1 MAPTP
6 TSQLPSSQLNRSLG
20 LRSLTLAVVTSTIGS
35 GWLFAPFYAARAAG
49 AASLLAWLL
58 GGALAL
64 ALALVFAELG
74 ALVSSSG
81 ALAQIPLLSHGRSA
95 GFIGGWCAWIA
106 YVSLPTIEVLAM
118 LQYLASSLPWLT
130 ADGGAGQVL
139 SGAGL
144 VVAALLLLA
153 MAWINLAGITWLAR
167 WIEGLT
173 AWKLV
178 VPLLVSLTLML
189 SAGHWSNLG
198 TPLVGSATAVAGA
211 AGGGAAASGVAASGA
226 AASGV
231 VGAIGA
237 GGILFSL
244 LGFRTAMDLAGEARR
259 PQRDVPLAMALGLGI
274 SLAIYLVLQ
283 LAFLV
288 AVPPELLAGGW
299 APLRLTAHG
308 GPLVAIA
315 MGLGLGWVVTLLLSD
330 AVISPGATGL
340 TYLGVSA
347 RVGWMM
353 GRCGLLPAGLGRLN
367 RQAVPAVALLCSLAI
382 GLLLLLGGPSWQKVV
397 SFLTATLVIALA
409 MGPVSLLAL
418 RRQLPEE
425 PRAFRLPWAELW
437 CPLTFVA
444 ASWAILWCGPSAL
457 EGAVALVL
465 GPALLFNLVQWHRG
479 RPLQARSGAWW
490 WLYLGGLLAISE
502 LIGPGRPL
510 DWSAGGQA
518 AVVASFALAVFPLA
532 LATRLPQISA
542 DARVELRSTA
552 APTTAATTRLRR

>member
-1 MAPTP
+1 MAPD
-6 TSQLPSSQLNRSLG
+6 SSSQLRRSLG

-74 ALVSSSG
+74 ALVTSSG

-144 VVAALLLLA
+144 MVAVLLLLA

-189 SAGHWSNLG
+189 TAGHWGNLG
-198 TPLVGSATAVAGA
+198 APLVGTEPASAGA
-211 AGGGAAASGVAASGA
+211 AG
-226 AASGV
+226 SGV

-259 PQRDVPLAMALGLGI
+259 PQRDVPLAMGLGLGI

-299 APLRLTAHG
+299 AQLRLTAHG
-308 GPLVAIA
+308 GPLVAVA
-315 MGLGLGWVVTLLLSD
+315 LGLGLGWVVTLLLSD
-330 AVISPGATGL
+330 AVISPGATAL

-367 RQAVPAVALLCSLAI
+367 RQAVPAMALLWSLAI
-382 GLLLLLGGPSWQKVV
+382 GLLLLLGGPSWQRVV

-425 PRAFRLPWAELW
+425 PRAFRLPWAGLW

-444 ASWAILWCGPSAL
+444 ASWAILWCGRGAL
-457 EGAVALVL
+457 EGAVGLLL
-465 GPALLFNLVQWHRG
+465 GPALVFNLVEWRRG

-502 LIGPGRPL
+502 LIGPGRTL
-510 DWSAGGQA
+510 AWSAGGQA
-518 AVVASFALAVFPLA
+518 AVVAAFALAVFPLA
-532 LATRLPQISA
+532 VATRLPHISS
-542 DARVELRSTA
+542 DARVELRSA
-552 APTTAATTRLRR
+552 AG

>member
-1 MAPTP
+1 MAPAP
-6 TSQLPSSQLNRSLG
+6 TRAPSPHGSGGPGSDGESGAGDLRRSLG

-178 VPLLVSLTLML
+178 VPVLVSLTLML
-189 SAGHWSNLG
+189 TAGHWANLG
-198 TPLVGSATAVAGA
+198 APVAAAT
-211 AGGGAAASGVAASGA
+211 GGGLGTGG
-226 AASGV
+226 GV
-231 VGAIGA
+231 VGAISA

-259 PQRDVPLAMALGLGI
+259 PQRDVPLAMGLGLGI

-299 APLRLTAHG
+299 AQLRLTAHG

-315 MGLGLGWVVTLLLSD
+315 LGLGLGWVVTLLLSD

-382 GLLLLLGGPSWQKVV
+382 GLGLLLGGPSWQRVV

-418 RRQLPEE
+418 RRQLPAE
-425 PRAFRLPWAELW
+425 PRAFRLPWADLW

-444 ASWAILWCGPSAL
+444 ASWAILWCGRSAL

-465 GPALLFNLVQWHRG
+465 GPALLFNLLQARRG

-490 WLYLGGLLAISE
+490 WLYLGGMLAIGE

-510 DWSAGGQA
+510 AWSSGAQA
-518 AVVASFALAVFPLA
+518 AVVAGFALLVFPA
-532 LATRLPQISA
+532 AVASRLPQVSP
-542 DARVELRSTA
+542 DARVELRG
-552 APTTAATTRLRR
+552 AATAPQQASPAGQPS